1 MLNIALMGYGVI
13 GSGVAKV
20 IEENKKLIASR
31 LGEEVYLKYIL
42 EIRDMSNTPYADR
55 VVTDLNVILNDPE
68 VKVVVEVMGGIH
80 PASDFTR
87 AALEAGKSVVTA
99 NKAVVA
105 DCGDEL
111 LELAR
116 AKGVRYLFE
125 ASVGGGIPIIRPLI
139 NDLASNEIEGICGI
153 LNGTTNY
160 ILTRMTNEGCT
171 YAEVLKDAQK
181 LGYAEA
187 NPAADVEGTD
197 ALRKTAILAALSYGK
212 LIPMDMLK
220 AEGITEVSLKDIE
233 VAQSFGCSVKL
244 IGRAG
249 KLDDGRIYATVSPEF
264 VKESCPMA
272 HVNDVFNSVL
282 VRGNM
287 LGDAMFYGRG
297 AGQLPTAG
305 AVVADVIDALETKY
319 SAPARLFW
327 EKATEADIIPVDEVV
342 ATVAKEFCHIFDDGE
357 TLKKAVA
364 GKIDVAFIDGVDDT
378 FAVLCSEPVLEG
390 SVKTYAV
397 LS

>member
-42 EIRDMSNTPYADR
+42 EKRDMSATPYADR
-55 VVTDLNVILNDPE
+55 VVSSIDTIVNDPD

-80 PASDFTR
+80 PAADFTR
-87 AALEAGKSVVTA
+87 TALEAGKSVVTA

-111 LELAR
+111 LALAR
-116 AKGVRYLFE
+116 EKGVRYLFE

-139 NDLASNEIEGICGI
+139 NDLASNEIEAVCGI

-160 ILTRMTNEGCT
+160 ILTRMTNEGCS
-171 YAEVLKDAQK
+171 YSDVLKDAQK

-187 NPAADVEGTD
+187 DPTADVEGTD
-197 ALRKTAILAALSYGK
+197 ALRKIAILAAISYGK

-220 AEGITEVSLKDIE
+220 SKGITDVSLSDIAAAE
-233 VAQSFGCSVKL
+233 AFGCSVKL

-249 KLDDGRIYATVSPEF
+249 KLEDGRIFATVSPEF
-264 VKESCPMA
+264 VEASCPMA

-282 VRGNM
+282 VHGNM
-287 LGDAMFYGRG
+287 LGDAMFYGKG

-305 AVVADVIDALETKY
+305 AVVADVIDALETKF
-319 SAPARLFW
+319 ATPNRLFW
-327 EKATEADIIPVDEVV
+327 EKAAEADVVPADEVI
-342 ATVAKEFCHIFDDGE
+342 ATVAKKFCHIFESGE
-357 TLKKAVA
+357 ALRKAVE
-364 GKIDVAFIDGVDDT
+364 GKLDLSFVNGVGDT
-378 FAVLCSEPVLEG
+378 YAVMCSYPVLEG
-390 SVKTYAV
+390 AVKTYAV

>member
-42 EIRDMSNTPYADR
+42 EIKDMSSTPYADR
-55 VVTDLNVILNDPE
+55 VVTDLSVILNDPE

-87 AALEAGKSVVTA
+87 ACLEAGKSVVTA

-111 LELAR
+111 LALAR
-116 AKGVRYLFE
+116 EKGVRYLFE

-171 YAEVLKDAQK
+171 YEEVLKDAQK

-197 ALRKTAILAALSYGK
+197 ALRKIAILAALSYGK

-220 AEGITEVSLKDIE
+220 AKGIIEVSLTDIA
-233 VAQSFGCSVKL
+233 VAESFGCSVKL

-264 VKESCPMA
+264 VEDSCPMA
-272 HVNDVFNSVL
+272 HVNDVFNSIL

-287 LGDAMFYGRG
+287 LGDAMFYGKG

-305 AVVADVIDALETKY
+305 AVIADVIDALETKY
-319 SAPARLFW
+319 AAPARLFW
-327 EKATEADIIPVDEVV
+327 EKADINDVLPADDVIGN
-342 ATVAKEFCHIFDDGE
+342 VAKKFCHIFEDGE
-357 TLKKAVA
+357 ALKKAVE
-364 GKIDVAFIDGVDDT
+364 GKIDISFVSCSGDIH
-378 FAVLCSEPVLEG
+378 AVMCSDPVLEG

>member
-42 EIRDMSNTPYADR
+42 EIRDMSGTPYADR

-87 AALEAGKSVVTA
+87 AALGAGKSVVTA

-111 LELAR
+111 LALAR
-116 AKGVRYLFE
+116 EKGVRYLFE

-187 NPAADVEGTD
+187 NPAADVEGID

-220 AEGITEVSLKDIE
+220 AKGITEVSLTDIE
-233 VAQSFGCSVKL
+233 VAETFGCSVKL

-249 KLDDGRIYATVSPEF
+249 KLEDGRIYATVSPEF

-305 AVVADVIDALETKY
+305 AVVADVIDALETKTA
-319 SAPARLFW
+319 APARLFW
-327 EKATEADIIPVDEVV
+327 EKATESDIVPADEVIGAV
-342 ATVAKEFCHIFDDGE
+342 ANEFCHIFEDGE
-357 TLKKAVA
+357 TLKKAVE
-364 GKIDVAFIDGVDDT
+364 GKIDVSFVNGADEL
-378 FAVLCSEPVLEG
+378 FAVICSDPVLEG

>member
-87 AALEAGKSVVTA
+87 TALEAGKSVVTA

-249 KLDDGRIYATVSPEF
+249 KLEDGRIYATVSPEF

-319 SAPARLFW
+319 AAPARLFW
-327 EKATEADIIPVDEVV
+327 EKAGESDVVPADEVIG
-342 ATVAKEFCHIFDDGE
+342 AVAKEFCHIFDDGE

-364 GKIDVAFIDGVDDT
+364 GKIDVSFIDGVDEM

>member
-212 LIPMDMLK
+212 LISMDMLK

-319 SAPARLFW
+319 AAPARLFW
-327 EKATEADIIPVDEVV
+327 EKATEADIIPADEVV

>member
-1 MLNIALMGYGVI
+1 
-13 GSGVAKV
+13 
-20 IEENKKLIASR
+20 
-31 LGEEVYLKYIL
+31 
-42 EIRDMSNTPYADR
+42 
-55 VVTDLNVILNDPE
+55 
-68 VKVVVEVMGGIH
+68 
-80 PASDFTR
+80 
-87 AALEAGKSVVTA
+87 
-99 NKAVVA
+99 
-105 DCGDEL
+105 
-111 LELAR
+111 
-116 AKGVRYLFE
+116 
-125 ASVGGGIPIIRPLI
+125 
-139 NDLASNEIEGICGI
+139 
-153 LNGTTNY
+153 
-160 ILTRMTNEGCT
+160 
-171 YAEVLKDAQK
+171 
-181 LGYAEA
+181 
-187 NPAADVEGTD
+187 
-197 ALRKTAILAALSYGK
+197 
-212 LIPMDMLK
+212 MDMLK

-319 SAPARLFW
+319 AAPARLFW
-327 EKATEADIIPVDEVV
+327 EKATEADIIPADDVV

>member
-13 GSGVAKV
+13 GSGVAQV
-20 IEENKKLIASR
+20 IEDNRKLIASR
-31 LGEEVYLKYIL
+31 LGEEVYLKYVL
-42 EIRDMSNTPYADR
+42 EIKDLSSTPYADR
-55 VVTDLNVILNDPE
+55 QVTDINVILNDPD

-87 AALEAGKSVVTA
+87 AALNAGKSVVTA

-111 LELAR
+111 LALAR
-116 AKGVRYLFE
+116 EKGVRYLFE

-139 NDLASNEIEGICGI
+139 NDLASNEIEAVCGI

-160 ILTRMTNEGCT
+160 ILTRMTNEGCS
-171 YAEVLKDAQK
+171 YEDVLKDAQK

-197 ALRKTAILAALSYGK
+197 ALRKIDILAALSYGK
-212 LIPMDMLK
+212 LIPIELLSAK
-220 AEGITEVSLKDIE
+220 GITDVSLSDIAAAE
-233 VAQSFGCSVKL
+233 AFGCSVKL

-249 KLDDGRIYATVSPEF
+249 KLPDGRIFATVSPEF
-264 VKESCPMA
+264 VESSCPMA
-272 HVNDVFNSVL
+272 HVNDVFNSIL

-297 AGQLPTAG
+297 AGKLPTAG
-305 AVVADVIDALETKY
+305 AVVADVIDALETEF

-327 EKATEADIIPVDEVV
+327 EKATAEDIVPADEVISV
-342 ATVAKEFCHIFDDGE
+342 VAKKFCHIFESAEALAKATEGMLDIKGE
-357 TLKKAVA
+357 DCGGIHAVM
-364 GKIDVAFIDGVDDT
+364 
-378 FAVLCSEPVLEG
+378 CSAPVLEG

>member
-13 GSGVAKV
+13 GSGVAEV
-20 IEENKKLIASR
+20 IEQNRKLIASR

-42 EIRDMSNTPYADR
+42 EIKDISSTPYAER
-55 VVTDLNVILNDPE
+55 KVTDINVILNDPE

-87 AALEAGKSVVTA
+87 AALKAGKSVVTA

-111 LELAR
+111 LALAR
-116 AKGVRYLFE
+116 ENGVRYLFE
-125 ASVGGGIPIIRPLI
+125 ASVGGGIPLIRPLI
-139 NDLASNEIEGICGI
+139 NDLASNEIEAVYGI

-160 ILTRMTNEGCT
+160 ILTRMAGEGCS
-171 YAEVLKDAQK
+171 YADVLKDAQK

-187 NPAADVEGTD
+187 NPAADVEGMD
-197 ALRKTAILAALSYGK
+197 ALRKIDILAALSYGK
-212 LIPMDMLK
+212 LIPVELLSAK
-220 AEGITEVSLKDIE
+220 GITDVSLSDIA
-233 VAQSFGCSVKL
+233 VAEAFDCSVKL

-249 KLDDGRIYATVSPEF
+249 KLEDGRIYATVNPEF
-264 VKESCPMA
+264 VESSSPMA

-282 VRGNM
+282 IRGNM

-297 AGQLPTAG
+297 AGKLPTAG

-319 SAPARLFW
+319 CAPARLLW
-327 EKATEADIIPVDEVV
+327 ERATEDDIVPADRAISVV
-342 ATVAKEFCHIFDDGE
+342 AKKFCHIFDSAE
-357 TLKKAVA
+357 AFAKATEGMLDIA
-364 GKIDVAFIDGVDDT
+364 EEDVGGIH
-378 FAVLCSEPVLEG
+378 AVICSSPVLEG

>member
-20 IEENKKLIASR
+20 IEENSKLIASR
-31 LGEEVYLKYIL
+31 LGDEVYLKYIL
-42 EIRDMSNTPYADR
+42 EIKDLSATPYADR
-55 VVTDLNVILNDPE
+55 QVKDINVILNDPE

-111 LELAR
+111 LALAR
-116 AKGVRYLFE
+116 EKGVRYLFE

-139 NDLASNEIEGICGI
+139 NDLASNEIEAVCGI

-160 ILTRMTNEGCT
+160 ILTRMTNEGCS
-171 YAEVLKDAQK
+171 YEEVLKDAQK

-197 ALRKTAILAALSYGK
+197 ALRKIDILAAISYGK
-212 LIPMDMLK
+212 LIPVELLSAK
-220 AEGITEVSLKDIE
+220 GITDVSLSDIAAAE
-233 VAQSFGCSVKL
+233 AFGCSVKL

-249 KLDDGRIYATVSPEF
+249 RLADGRIFATVNPEF
-264 VKESCPMA
+264 VEESCPMA
-272 HVNDVFNSVL
+272 HVNDVFNSIL

-305 AVVADVIDALETKY
+305 AIVADIIDALETPY
-319 SAPARLFW
+319 AEPARLFW
-327 EKATEADIIPVDEVV
+327 CRATAEDIVPAGEAL
-342 ATVAKEFCHIFDDGE
+342 ATAAKKFCHIFE
-357 TLKKAVA
+357 SAEALAKATEGMLDINA
-364 GKIDVAFIDGVDDT
+364 EDCGGIH
-378 FAVLCSEPVLEG
+378 AVMCSSPVLEG
-390 SVKTYAV
+390 STKTYAV

>member
-20 IEENKKLIASR
+20 IEENSKLIASR

-42 EIRDMSNTPYADR
+42 EIKDLSATPYADR
-55 VVTDLNVILNDPE
+55 QVKDINVILNDPE

-111 LELAR
+111 LALAR
-116 AKGVRYLFE
+116 EKGVRYLFE

-139 NDLASNEIEGICGI
+139 NDLASNEIETVCGI

-160 ILTRMTNEGCT
+160 ILTRMTNEGCS
-171 YAEVLKDAQK
+171 YEEVLKDAQK

-197 ALRKTAILAALSYGK
+197 ALRKIDILAAISYGK
-212 LIPMDMLK
+212 LIPVELLSAK
-220 AEGITEVSLKDIE
+220 GITDVSLADIAAAE
-233 VAQSFGCSVKL
+233 AFGCSVKL

-249 KLDDGRIYATVSPEF
+249 KLADGRIFATVNPEF
-264 VKESCPMA
+264 VEESCPMA
-272 HVNDVFNSVL
+272 HVNDVFNSIL

-305 AVVADVIDALETKY
+305 AIVSDIIDALETPY
-319 SAPARLFW
+319 AEPARLFW
-327 EKATEADIIPVDEVV
+327 SRATADDIVPAGEAL
-342 ATVAKEFCHIFDDGE
+342 ATAAKKFCHIFE
-357 TLKKAVA
+357 SAEALAKATEGMLDINA
-364 GKIDVAFIDGVDDT
+364 EDCGGIH
-378 FAVLCSEPVLEG
+378 AVMCSSPVLEG
-390 SVKTYAV
+390 STKTYAV

>member
-1 MLNIALMGYGVI
+1 MLNVALLGYGVI

-20 IEENKKLIASR
+20 IEENKKIIASR

-42 EIRDMSNTPYADR
+42 ERRDLSGTPYADR
-55 VVTDLNVILNDPE
+55 VVPGIETILNDPDI
-68 VKVVVEVMGGIH
+68 KVVIEVMGGIH
-80 PASDFTR
+80 PAADFTR

-111 LELAR
+111 LALAR
-116 AKGVRYLFE
+116 EKGVRYLFE

-139 NDLASNEIEGICGI
+139 NDLASNEIEAVCGI

-171 YAEVLKDAQK
+171 YADVLKDAQK

-187 NPAADVEGTD
+187 DPSADVEGID
-197 ALRKTAILAALSYGK
+197 ALRKIAILAALSYGK
-212 LIPMDMLK
+212 LIPMEMLK
-220 AEGITEVSLKDIE
+220 AKGITDVSLDDIE
-233 VAQSFGCSVKL
+233 IAETFGCSVKL

-249 KLDDGRIYATVSPEF
+249 KLEDGRIYATVSPEF

-272 HVNDVFNSVL
+272 HVNEVFNSVL

-319 SAPARLFW
+319 SAPNRLNW
-327 EKATEADIIPVDEVV
+327 ERAEENDVVPADEVIANV
-342 ATVAKEFCHIFDDGE
+342 ATEFCHIFEDGE

-364 GKIDVAFIDGVDDT
+364 GKIDVSFVDGLEEM
-378 FAVLCSEPVLEG
+378 FAVICSEPVLEG
-390 SVKTYAV
+390 SVKTYAI

>member
-42 EIRDMSNTPYADR
+42 EIRDMSGTPYADR

-111 LELAR
+111 LALAR
-116 AKGVRYLFE
+116 EKGVRYLFE

-220 AEGITEVSLKDIE
+220 AKGITDVSLTDIE
-233 VAQSFGCSVKL
+233 VAETFGCSVKL

-249 KLDDGRIYATVSPEF
+249 KLEDGRIYATVSPEF

-305 AVVADVIDALETKY
+305 AVVADVIDALETK
-319 SAPARLFW
+319 SAAPARLFW
-327 EKATEADIIPVDEVV
+327 EKATEADVVPADEVIGAV
-342 ATVAKEFCHIFDDGE
+342 ANEFCHIFEDGE
-357 TLKKAVA
+357 TLKKAVE
-364 GKIDVAFIDGVDDT
+364 GKIDVSFVNGTDEL
-378 FAVLCSEPVLEG
+378 FAVICSDPVLEG

>member
-20 IEENKKLIASR
+20 IEENSKLIASR

-42 EIRDMSNTPYADR
+42 EIKDLSATPYADR
-55 VVTDLNVILNDPE
+55 QVKDINVILNDPE

-111 LELAR
+111 LALAR
-116 AKGVRYLFE
+116 EKGVRYLFE

-139 NDLASNEIEGICGI
+139 NDLASNEIEAVCGI

-160 ILTRMTNEGCT
+160 ILTRMTNEGCS
-171 YAEVLKDAQK
+171 YEEVLKDAQK

-197 ALRKTAILAALSYGK
+197 ALRKIDILAAISYGK
-212 LIPMDMLK
+212 LIPVELLSAK
-220 AEGITEVSLKDIE
+220 GITDVSLADIAAAE
-233 VAQSFGCSVKL
+233 AFGCSVKL

-249 KLDDGRIYATVSPEF
+249 KLADGRIFATVNPEF
-264 VKESCPMA
+264 VEESCPMA
-272 HVNDVFNSVL
+272 HVNDVFNSIL

-305 AVVADVIDALETKY
+305 AIVSDIIDALETPY
-319 SAPARLFW
+319 AEPARLFW
-327 EKATEADIIPVDEVV
+327 GRATADDIVPAGEAL
-342 ATVAKEFCHIFDDGE
+342 ATAAKKFCHIFE
-357 TLKKAVA
+357 SAEALAKATEGMLDINA
-364 GKIDVAFIDGVDDT
+364 EDCGGIH
-378 FAVLCSEPVLEG
+378 AVMCSSPVLEG
-390 SVKTYAV
+390 STKTYAV

>member
-1 MLNIALMGYGVI
+1 
-13 GSGVAKV
+13 
-20 IEENKKLIASR
+20 
-31 LGEEVYLKYIL
+31 
-42 EIRDMSNTPYADR
+42 
-55 VVTDLNVILNDPE
+55 
-68 VKVVVEVMGGIH
+68 
-80 PASDFTR
+80 
-87 AALEAGKSVVTA
+87 
-99 NKAVVA
+99 
-105 DCGDEL
+105 
-111 LELAR
+111 
-116 AKGVRYLFE
+116 
-125 ASVGGGIPIIRPLI
+125 
-139 NDLASNEIEGICGI
+139 
-153 LNGTTNY
+153 
-160 ILTRMTNEGCT
+160 MTNEGCT

-319 SAPARLFW
+319 AAPARLFW
-327 EKATEADIIPVDEVV
+327 EKATEADIIPADEVV